1 MMDLLLL
8 GNFFLG
14 LINLCLLISIG
25 SQLIDLEADLYY
37 YSECKCKGDDD
48 DNLQHTD
55 DCVMFSCSGGVSL
68 VCSDHS
74 EGFYCF
80 FSSCMHCFLK

>member
-8 GNFFLG
+8 ANLFVS

-37 YSECKCKGDDD
+37 YSECKCKGEDDD
-48 DNLQHTD
+48 
-55 DCVMFSCSGGVSL
+55 SI
-68 VCSDHS
+68 
-74 EGFYCF
+74 
-80 FSSCMHCFLK
+80 

>member
-8 GNFFLG
+8 ANFVLG

-37 YSECKCKGDDD
+37 YSELKGKGEDDD
-48 DNLQHTD
+48 
-55 DCVMFSCSGGVSL
+55 G
-68 VCSDHS
+68 
-74 EGFYCF
+74 
-80 FSSCMHCFLK
+80 